1 MKHTAS
7 ATRAVVDFVDR
18 SHFAS
23 LPSEVVRAAK
33 RHMLDSIAVMLGGLS
48 NDATRLTRAVVEAQ
62 GGVPDAHVVG
72 SAWRGPVP
80 SVALVNGVAG
90 HVLDYDDTQLATHK
104 EAVYGLLTHPS
115 VPCLAA
121 ALPFAEARH
130 RTGRELIAAFAVGTE
145 VECRL
150 ADASFPR
157 HYYEGFHSSG
167 TFGHFA
173 SVVATAM
180 LAGLRGNSL
189 ARAVGLAAAQAA
201 GLREHFGTM
210 TKSFHVGKAASN
222 GVLATLFAEQGFT
235 AAPDILEAPRGFYKA
250 ASGGFYEDK
259 LAPRLGDPWF
269 YIDPGVSIKP
279 HPSGSLTHPAMTLL
293 ARLVEDHGI
302 RPGQISRIDVGT
314 NKYMPNAL
322 KHPRPTTELEAKF
335 SMQFCLAILLVDGRA
350 GIAQFTDEATRRADV
365 RALVERVNFYVHDEL
380 ESRGYDQMWTQ
391 IDIHLLDGRTFSGQ
405 TRVGRGH
412 PDHPMSDEELA
423 AKCHEC
429 AGSVLNPAAIDR
441 VVELVFTLEG
451 EADLDTLVAALTPVE
466 RDGTDARPRAASVA
480 EET

>member
-1 MKHTAS
+1 MSHSPS
-7 ATRAVVDFVDR
+7 ATRAVVDFVER
-18 SHFAS
+18 MRFAS
-23 LPSEVVRAAK
+23 LPREVVRAAK
-33 RHMLDSIAVMLGGLS
+33 RHILDSLAVTLGGVS
-48 NDATRLTRAVVEAQ
+48 NDATRITHAIVEAQ
-62 GGVPDAHVVG
+62 GGATDAHAIG
-72 SAWRGPVP
+72 TTWRGPVP

-130 RTGRELIAAFAVGTE
+130 RSGRELIAAFAVGTE

-180 LAGLRGNSL
+180 LAGLRGDAL
-189 ARAVGLAAAQAA
+189 ARAIGLAAAQAA

-210 TKSFHVGKAASN
+210 AKSFHVGKAASN
-222 GVLATLFAEQGFT
+222 GVLATLFAERGFT
-235 AAPDILEAPRGFYKA
+235 AAPDILEAPRGFYQA
-250 ASGGFYEDK
+250 SSGGFYDQK
-259 LAPRLGDPWF
+259 LVPRLGNPWF

-293 ARLVEDHGI
+293 ARLVADNGI
-302 RPGQISRIDVGT
+302 RADQVALINVGT

-335 SMQFCLAILLVDGRA
+335 SMQFCLAILLIEGRA
-350 GIAQFTDEATRRADV
+350 GIAHFTDDATRRADV
-365 RALVERVNFYVHDEL
+365 RALIEKIDFSVDDEL
-380 ESRGYDQMWTQ
+380 ESRGYDQMWTRL
-391 IDIHLLDGRTFSGQ
+391 DLHLLDGRTISGE

-412 PDHPMSDEELA
+412 PDDPMSDEELA

-429 AGSVLNPAAIDR
+429 AGSLLSPGAIDR
-441 VVELVFTLEG
+441 TVDLVFGLEH
-451 EADLDTLVAALTPVE
+451 EADVRRLVAAFTPGDPAAPATV
-466 RDGTDARPRAASVA
+466 GQRPGGQ
-480 EET
+480 